1 MRDDRILSFTPVTL
15 CSSRPQIQLSYRHCR
30 HLCSSSALPH
40 LLQANPTYTIQ
51 SSQPKPA
58 AILDYATPAFKE
70 ASTAAPLIGS
80 QGHSCRPTSA
90 TTRHIAECQILGEGF
105 IVITSATAIIVI
117 AITLAFATVLAT
129 VVVAAVIFDKTT
141 AETWKEAAGPRD
153 G

>member
-1 MRDDRILSFTPVTL
+1 MRDGRILSFTPVT
-15 CSSRPQIQLSYRHCR
+15 
-30 HLCSSSALPH
+30 LCSSSALPH

-51 SSQPKPA
+51 SSQPKPT

-80 QGHSCRPTSA
+80 QDHSCRPTSA
-90 TTRHIAECQILGEGF
+90 TTTRHIAECQILGEGF
-105 IVITSATAIIVI
+105 ILINSATAIVI
-117 AITLAFATVLAT
+117 AITLAIATVLTT
-129 VVVAAVIFDKTT
+129 VVVAAVIFGKTT